1 MVSYKC
7 TICCK
12 IFNHKYNYL
21 RHKKRIYSCKKTVKK
36 NIDLKKTVKFTK
48 NNTKKMTHVI
58 KTSGLKTYPKNT
70 QNPSHF
76 IPSKKQVKVTHTVKT
91 KKNGWDKKNPYFENF
106 EKTTDIFFNEGGQN
120 EKNKIDIEKNIK
132 SFKCTWCDR
141 IYKHKYHRTRHYK
154 TCKAKKYDEESVMQ
168 INELQTQ
175 LDLLKKKNNIDEI
188 IKVKENQNIVVT
200 NNIVI
205 NNDNSINKDNS
216 INDNSIN
223 DNSIN
228 DNSTKINVVAYGK
241 ENMANI
247 PNSVKKAILNKGFRA
262 VEALTRYTHLNK
274 NFPENHNIYNSNLKN
289 SLLNVYSGDKWLVQD
304 EKDII
309 DDIYDIKKCHLEDWA
324 EELIDDIGSMTKKK
338 INRYLDYSGDDDVMK
353 TIKRQLSLLLYNYKE
368 IVFKTIKEKNL
379 HKK

>member
-7 TICCK
+7 TTCSK
-12 IFNHKYNYL
+12 IFNHKHNYL
-21 RHKKRIYSCKKTVKK
+21 RHKKRKYPCKKMVKK
-36 NIDLKKTVKFTK
+36 NIDLKKHIKLNKNKPKKVTINAKLNDEKNDKILLTNFTHFKNKKQPKKVNKVDTTSEKLTDSKMSKKKVFFKNKPFSNASKKTFKGGQKFKNKNSINKKYKCYFCSKMFIRKYNLQRHVKVCA
-48 NNTKKMTHVI
+48 N
-58 KTSGLKTYPKNT
+58 KNT
-70 QNPSHF
+70 
-76 IPSKKQVKVTHTVKT
+76 T
-91 KKNGWDKKNPYFENF
+91 E
-106 EKTTDIFFNEGGQN
+106 
-120 EKNKIDIEKNIK
+120 
-132 SFKCTWCDR
+132 
-141 IYKHKYHRTRHYK
+141 
-154 TCKAKKYDEESVMQ
+154 
-168 INELQTQ
+168 
-175 LDLLKKKNNIDEI
+175 LKKTEI
-188 IKVKENQNIVVT
+188 NQLLSLFNKKKTIV

-205 NNDNSINKDNS
+205 NNI
-216 INDNSIN
+216 

-338 INRYLDYSGDDDVMK
+338 INRYLDYSDDDDVMK

-368 IVFKTIKEKNL
+368 IVFKTIKEKKL